1 MSLIFTDPNSAGPFS
16 TFQVKD
22 VVTKVFKL
30 TFANF
35 STANTDTLIGRFAA
49 DSSIIQVTTWLKTA
63 FAGNSVASPVLS
75 LGTTS
80 GGTQFSSAVAITNT
94 VGTQALHS
102 PMAGIM
108 QEYAVPL
115 GGEINLYARGG
126 CSTGNPTSGELYVMV
141 QFVR

>member
-1 MSLIFTDPNSAGPFS
+1 MSLIFADPNSAGLFS

-22 VVTKVFKL
+22 VVTRVFKL

-35 STANTDTLIGRFAA
+35 TTTNTDTLIGKFAA

-75 LGTTS
+75 LGSSS

-108 QEYAVPL
+108 QEYTVPL